1 MNKKLIGL
9 ALLFIVFGLSMAG
22 FFAQAQITTQPATL
36 PNYTATQVLAL
47 VGRITNW
54 IFTILMAVVV
64 IMVLVAGYLF
74 VTGGGNPD
82 QVGKAR
88 QVLIYAMIGFAVG
101 MIARGIIALVAVILD
116 ATVPTSPFGT

>member
-9 ALLFIVFGLSMAG
+9 VLLFIVFGLSMAG
-22 FFAQAQITTQPATL
+22 FFAQATQPATL